1 MPRISEFYGI
11 VIYMYWFDT
20 KRHKQPHI
28 HAIYNYQ
35 QAVFDFDGN
44 CLAGTVG
51 SRASRLVSEFITERK
66 TELMV
71 AWELAIQG
79 KEVPWIKPIY

>member
-28 HAIYNYQ
+28 HAMYNHQ
-35 QAVFDFDGN
+35 QAVFDFEGN
-44 CLAGTVG
+44 CLAGNIG
-51 SRASRLVSEFITERK
+51 NRASRLVNEFIVERRND
-66 TELMV
+66 LIR
-71 AWELAIQG
+71 AWELALLG
-79 KEVPWIKPIY
+79 KEVPWIKPIS